1 MRNIFPIIVVVAALA
16 AAPERAAIAQAG
28 TGADGRNIYLGG
40 AIGRSAFDADFS
52 RTVSVIQRTGAT
64 QGTVTANVYD
74 TVWKS
79 YLGYQISPSFSV
91 EAGYWSLGQL
101 GISAGI
107 TAPANAVLQRTYRA
121 DGYGVNAV
129 FWSPTERGMTAL
141 VKAGAIQ
148 TTTKA
153 SAGNPGAGL
162 LALPAESASG
172 LNAHWGAGLEFRL
185 APATALRFEYENV
198 RRIGDDA
205 KFGTANVNLWT
216 FGANYKF

>member
-1 MRNIFPIIVVVAALA
+1 MRKGFPILVVTAAVALA
-16 AAPERAAIAQAG
+16 PDKPAVAQGAI
-28 TGADGRNIYLGG
+28 GAESRNVYAGG
-40 AIGRSAFDADFS
+40 AIGRSAFEADFS
-52 RTVSVIQRTGAT
+52 RTLNVVRGTGAT

-79 YLGYQISPSFSV
+79 YLGYQISPRFSV
-91 EAGYWSLGQL
+91 EAGYWSLGRL
-101 GISAGI
+101 GVSAGI
-107 TAPANAVLQRTYRA
+107 TAPAIAVLQRTYRA

-141 VKAGAIQ
+141 LKAGAIQ

-153 SAGNPGAGL
+153 SASNPGAGL

-185 APATALRFEYENV
+185 APAAALRFEYEFV
-198 RRIGDDA
+198 RRVGDDA

-216 FGANYKF
+216 FGANYRF